1 MLLHRLLLISCSQP
15 FGENKTNPSF
25 LIASTLPSTYKP
37 PKLPTINIHTHPT
50 PITVAYSHV
59 REVIPKLLFSNNG
72 LSPDVVPAPNEPD
85 YLHVVT
91 KPLKE
96 TPNYDIVLNIGMAL
110 GRKFYT
116 LETCAH
122 RDGYDKPDVEGKTLQ
137 GDTYWK
143 DEYGSPEILHT
154 GFDTEDVWRRWKSGL
169 MSEDVRPSNNA
180 GHYLCDFIYYTSML
194 EYWRRDAN
202 GIRPCVF
209 LHVPGG
215 WQEEDV
221 IRGREVALRLI
232 ATCVGSQMSSR
243 SEKKEA
249 NGGDSIADDFG
260 DEGLS

>member
-1 MLLHRLLLISCSQP
+1 M
-15 FGENKTNPSF
+15 
-25 LIASTLPSTYKP
+25 
-37 PKLPTINIHTHPT
+37 
-50 PITVAYSHV
+50 
-59 REVIPKLLFSNNG
+59 
-72 LSPDVVPAPNEPD
+72 SPDVVPAPNEPD

-96 TPNYDIVLNIGMAL
+96 TPNYDIVLNIGMAP

-249 NGGDSIADDFG
+249 NGGDSIANDFG